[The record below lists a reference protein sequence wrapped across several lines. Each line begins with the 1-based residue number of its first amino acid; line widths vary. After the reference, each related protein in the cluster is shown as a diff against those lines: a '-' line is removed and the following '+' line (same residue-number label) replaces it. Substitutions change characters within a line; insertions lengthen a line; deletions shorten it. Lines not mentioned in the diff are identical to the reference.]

1 MFCPLS
7 DSLDLTLTNQQ
18 FVNCAY
24 LEILCLR
31 PYPTGPSLL
40 GQALALTHPRFAS
53 PEATVLSR
61 KETPVP
67 RLPVE

>member
-7 DSLDLTLTNQQ
+7 DTLDLTLTNQQ

-24 LEILCLR
+24 LEILRLR

-40 GQALALTHPRFAS
+40 GQALALTHPRYAS
-53 PEATVLSR
+53 RRQPCLAARKLLS
-61 KETPVP
+61 PGYP
-67 RLPVE
+67 